1 MKKCIMASL
10 VIMLCVLQWSDDGVG
25 QEVPAPRG
33 ELRIVDKNPQNWAF
47 ITFNVFEHLMEYDE
61 HGTMVPRLATQ
72 WR

>member
-10 VIMLCVLQWSDDGVG
+10 VVMLCVLQWSDDGVG

-47 ITFNVFEHLMEYDE
+47 ITFNVFEHRRCFTCVGPLRGLVQTHSD
-61 HGTMVPRLATQ
+61 
-72 WR
+72 